1 MSTILIPRECVSSV
15 SCNLSTSERSWGE
28 KNLVEGA
35 AEFNEG
41 IDIEGPVVLGMVST
55 RSLNLSTE
63 AKTSEEKSSKKDQ
76 DDKNKLQ
83 AEKKGLSKESR
94 VVVIGYSDFAN
105 NTFFRNQRNGDLFLN
120 TVSWLAEDE
129 DLISVRPKDQENRSV
144 QMTAATSKILFYLT
158 LVLMPGAALGS
169 GALLVWRRRR
179 SS

>member
-1 MSTILIPRECVSSV
+1 MEM
-15 SCNLSTSERSWGE
+15 NDG
-28 KNLVEGA
+28 KNYQ
-35 AEFNEG
+35 
-41 IDIEGPVVLGMVST
+41 PVMI
-55 RSLNLSTE
+55 RKLNQNGGKATKRQIQKE
-63 AKTSEEKSSKKDQ
+63 
-76 DDKNKLQ
+76 
-83 AEKKGLSKESR
+83 LSKESR
-94 VVVIGYSDFAN
+94 VVVIGDSDFAN

-120 TVSWLAEDE
+120 IVSWLAEDE